1 MSYDCYKLDL
11 NVYKTS
17 LIILLLNYKHAG
29 EETEHIYIQDSWKY

>member
-17 LIILLLNYKHAG
+17 LIILLLNYKDAG
-29 EETEHIYIQDSWKY
+29 EATRRIYVQDSWKY